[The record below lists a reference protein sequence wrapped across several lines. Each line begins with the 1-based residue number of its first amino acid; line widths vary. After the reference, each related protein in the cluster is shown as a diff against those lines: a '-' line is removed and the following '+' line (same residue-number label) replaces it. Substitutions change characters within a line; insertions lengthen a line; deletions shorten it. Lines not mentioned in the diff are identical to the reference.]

1 MFAKIQQFV
10 AAMVDMFKQ
19 SKFYLCV
26 AQKQD
31 YKDGITFTENNIV
44 QYLAEVEEYISSLIT
59 YTAFK
64 NEKDDAAITYIPLE
78 NLEPK
83 DHNKAQI
90 TLQKGEAPMGI
101 EIRDVDDEAVGKG
114 EPAEYEVVTAK
125 DLYKRFNQHQSTGNL
140 QLLFEMNKKN
150 QQVTGDN
157 EDDLE

>member
-101 EIRDVDDEAVGKG
+101 EIANVDDEQY
-114 EPAEYEVVTAK
+114 PAEYEVVTAK
-125 DLYKRFNQHQSTGNL
+125 DLYKRFNQHQSSGNL
-140 QLLFEMNKKN
+140 QLMFEGVRRAEKAAD
-150 QQVTGDN
+150 GD
-157 EDDLE
+157 DDQD